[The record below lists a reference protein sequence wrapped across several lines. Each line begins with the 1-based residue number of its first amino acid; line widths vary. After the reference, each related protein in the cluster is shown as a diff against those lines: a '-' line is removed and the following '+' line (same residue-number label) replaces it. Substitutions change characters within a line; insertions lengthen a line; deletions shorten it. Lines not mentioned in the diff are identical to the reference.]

1 MQPLAV
7 IRAMW
12 LAMRATFT
20 MENLKPL
27 MMLFLVFCVSQL
39 RADPTIPTVDSLEGS
54 KELTVISVK
63 FFPTFMIITAASSLR
78 STHSSAHTSAEA

>member
-27 MMLFLVFCVSQL
+27 MMLFLVFY
-39 RADPTIPTVDSLEGS
+39 
-54 KELTVISVK
+54 
-63 FFPTFMIITAASSLR
+63 AS
-78 STHSSAHTSAEA
+78 